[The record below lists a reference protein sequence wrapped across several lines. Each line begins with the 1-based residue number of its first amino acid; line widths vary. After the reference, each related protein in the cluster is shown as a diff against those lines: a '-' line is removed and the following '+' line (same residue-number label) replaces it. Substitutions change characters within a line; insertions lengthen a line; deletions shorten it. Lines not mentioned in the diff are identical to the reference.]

1 MAVGDSFLALMA
13 FTLTE
18 AYFLHRTLFTH
29 ETFRAVLLSL
39 LVVNVVLRCLYTIFI
54 WPFFVNPLRH
64 LPKVPVSIT
73 LRGHY
78 QNTSRVVIKKCFVGL
93 LEQSQVLRLPS

>member
-1 MAVGDSFLALMA
+1 MAVDDSFLALMA

-18 AYFLHRTLFTH
+18 AYFLHRTLVTH
-29 ETFRAVLLSL
+29 ESLCAVLLSL
-39 LVVNVVLRCLYTIFI
+39 LVVNVLLKCLYTIFI

-73 LRGHY
+73 PREHY
-78 QNTSRVVIKKCFVGL
+78 QNTSRIATKKCFVGL
-93 LEQSQVLRLPS
+93 LEQSQVL